1 MLPGPVPPPVA
12 GAAVGVAAAEPPDV
26 TVTLIGI
33 VPFAVD
39 AAVPVGVAVAAD
51 VGVAVAVD
59 VGVAVAVP
67 VGVAVVVAV
76 PAGAVANALDGAL
89 KPTRAIAATA
99 DNAPAAR
106 PDRPIAWTVRRL
118 ILHDRSKL
126 RSHFSVIGHQPP
138 RAQHERS
145 LSVSRIVFLF
155 P

>member
-1 MLPGPVPPPVA
+1 MSPPPASTTAAPVAARARLLPGPVPPPVA

-39 AAVPVGVAVAAD
+39 AAVPVGVAVA
-51 VGVAVAVD
+51 V
-59 VGVAVAVP
+59 
-67 VGVAVVVAV
+67 
-76 PAGAVANALDGAL
+76 GAVANALDGAL

-106 PDRPIAWTVRRL
+106 PDRPIAWMVRRL

-138 RAQHERS
+138 RAQHDRS
-145 LSVSRIVFLF
+145 LSVSRIVFSF

>member
-1 MLPGPVPPPVA
+1 VPPPVA

-39 AAVPVGVAVAAD
+39 AAVPVGVAVA
-51 VGVAVAVD
+51 V
-59 VGVAVAVP
+59 
-67 VGVAVVVAV
+67 
-76 PAGAVANALDGAL
+76 GAVANALDGAL

-106 PDRPIAWTVRRL
+106 PDRPIAWMVRRL

-138 RAQHERS
+138 RAQHDRS
-145 LSVSRIVFLF
+145 LSVSRIVFSF